1 LCGYYSHQYRKLLRN
16 DYESGLY
23 LNRSK
28 TSTIWSTSDVLD
40 IHISDTNRVAV
51 VEAQG
56 RIDSNTAH
64 ELGSALNQVIDD
76 GYNKI
81 VLDLAGVDYMS
92 SAGLRELVAALKKVQ
107 NMQGDIRISRVTER
121 VYEVMEIPGLHQVL
135 RFFDSQ
141 AEAVNS
147 F

>member
-1 LCGYYSHQYRKLLRN
+1 M
-16 DYESGLY
+16 
-23 LNRSK
+23 
-28 TSTIWSTSDVLD
+28 LD
-40 IHISDTNRVAV
+40 IRISDTNQVAV

-64 ELGSALNQVIDD
+64 ELGGALTHVIDD
-76 GYNKI
+76 GHSQI

-92 SAGLRELVAALKKVQ
+92 SAGLRELVSALKKVR
-107 NMQGDIRISRVTER
+107 NGNGDMRIARVTER
-121 VYEVMEIPGLHQVL
+121 VYEVLELSGLHTIFKV
-135 RFFDSQ
+135 FDSQ